1 VVATISKGVRFSDER
16 LFTSTRM
23 AMKLRWLFCSGS
35 LLLSLL
41 GGELVQAQRAT
52 DLVQWVAT
60 VRPETVATGDTL
72 AFWVEATIAEGWKM
86 YALDSPPPSRGVRLR
101 LGTLPAGLEQAGDL
115 RQSQPKE
122 GFDPNFRVTVR
133 YFEQQATVIAPLR
146 VTDAVEPSVLTLQA
160 EVEFMICNDRVCLPP
175 TRVPVEAVVHI
186 VAPAKTTATTA
197 TPSRPDLP
205 RLEPVIPPIEP
216 EAASP
221 KADSQVF
228 IAAGEDLGVARS
240 GGLWGF
246 LLLAIGAGLAAL
258 LTPCVFP
265 MIPLTV
271 SFFTHHSASRAVA
284 VRLALAYGLSIVV
297 LFTGL
302 GVLMALL
309 LGAAGA
315 QTIAANPWINLF
327 IGLIFVLFG
336 LSLLGLYELRLPAA
350 LVNFFNR
357 QSQQHGGYLG
367 AVFMG
372 LTLTLVSFSCT
383 APFVG
388 GLLAATAFGEWGY
401 PIVGMVAFS
410 LTFALPFVLFALFPQ
425 ALQALPRSG
434 SWMNT
439 IKVVLGFVELA
450 AALKFLS
457 NADLVWGW
465 GLLSRPLVIALV
477 AVLFFLTGLY
487 LLGKLRLPHEA
498 PVETVGVGRLL
509 TSVLF
514 FGLSLYLLPGLL
526 GAPLGRLD
534 AYLPPRKATDVGL
547 TSLFQASG
555 TAATADLFTWH
566 EAPEPAFAEAQTS
579 DKPVFVDFTGYT
591 CTNCREMEANVFP
604 HPEVAQRLREQF
616 VRLRLYTDDLAEG
629 PAWQRYQLRLTG
641 TVALPT
647 YAIVAPEG
655 QLLARHTGM
664 ASVQEFVAFLDQGRT
679 IFEQRMAQKAGP
691 HVPRPST
698 AALP

>member
-1 VVATISKGVRFSDER
+1 
-16 LFTSTRM
+16 
-23 AMKLRWLFCSGS
+23 MKLHWLLY
-35 LLLSLL
+35 LLL
-41 GGELVQAQRAT
+41 GLVGIKPLQAQRAT
-52 DLVQWVAT
+52 DLVQWKAT
-60 VRPETVATGDTL
+60 VRPETVAVGDTL
-72 AFWVEATIAEGWKM
+72 VFWLEATMAEGWKM

-101 LGTLPAGLEQAGDL
+101 FGTLPAGLEQAGDV
-115 RQSQPKE
+115 RQSPPKE
-122 GFDPNFRVTVR
+122 GYDPNFRVTVR
-133 YFEQQATVIAPLR
+133 YFEHQATIIAPLR
-146 VTDAVEPSVLTLQA
+146 VADAAEPGVRTVQA

-175 TRVPVEAVVHI
+175 TRVPVEAAVHVVAQNE
-186 VAPAKTTATTA
+186 VAAAA
-197 TPSRPDLP
+197 PSAPVP
-205 RLEPVIPPIEP
+205 RFDPLIPPIEP
-216 EAASP
+216 EATLPPAPQAAVTAEEDVAAARAS
-221 KADSQVF
+221 
-228 IAAGEDLGVARS
+228 
-240 GGLWGF
+240 GLWGF

-271 SFFTHHSASRAVA
+271 SFFTHHSARRDVA
-284 VRLALAYGLSIVV
+284 FRMALAYGLSIVV

-309 LGAAGA
+309 VGAAGA

-327 IGLIFVLFG
+327 IGLIFILFG
-336 LSLLGLYELRLPAA
+336 LSLLGLYELRLPSG

-388 GLLAATAFGEWGY
+388 GLLAATALGEWSY

-439 IKVVLGFVELA
+439 TKVVLGFVELA

-465 GLLSRPLVIALV
+465 GLLSRPLVIAFV
-477 AVLFFLTGLY
+477 SVLFFLTGLY

-534 AYLPPRKATDVGL
+534 AYLPPRKANDVGL
-547 TSLFQASG
+547 AALFQAG
-555 TAATADLFTWH
+555 GMAPVADLFDWH
-566 EAPEPAFAEAQTS
+566 EAIEPAFAEAKAS
-579 DKPVFVDFTGYT
+579 GKPVFVDFTGYT

-604 HPEVAQRLREQF
+604 HPEVARRLREQF
-616 VRLRLYTDDLAEG
+616 VRLRLYTDDVTEG
-629 PAWQRYQLRLTG
+629 PAWQRYQLQLTA

-647 YAIVAPEG
+647 YAIVSPEG
-655 QLLARHTGM
+655 QLLARHVGM
-664 ASVQEFVAFLDQGRT
+664 ASAEEFVAFLDRGRAM
-679 IFEQRMAQKAGP
+679 FEHRMAQRAMTP
-691 HVPRPST
+691 ASRSST
-698 AALP
+698 AALRDDA